1 MDIFKKPCVLRSF
14 GETIIER
21 GYPKATYKDRIV
33 KLNVQPL
40 TSTEVLALPDGI
52 RRSKN
57 IKAFGKVAMKP
68 ADDQT
73 GVMGDWIYYQTDGHW
88 YECLG
93 ADTWNSTPIGQ
104 TEAVFGLVSNAA
116 EKTMLLPPD
125 MDAIRKAKAEKEGA
139 ESG

>member
-21 GYPKATYKDRIV
+21 GYPKASYKDRIV

-73 GVMGDWIYYQTDGHW
+73 GVMGDWIYYQADGHW

-93 ADTWNSTPIGQ
+93 ADIWGCTPIGQ
-104 TEAVFGLVSNAA
+104 TEAVFGLVSGAA
-116 EKTMLLPPD
+116 DKFLLFPPD
-125 MDAIRKAKAEKEGA
+125 MDVIRKTEAEKEGA

>member
-21 GYPKATYKDRIV
+21 GYPKASYEDRIV

-73 GVMGDWIYYQTDGHW
+73 GVMGDWIYYQAHW

-93 ADTWNSTPIGQ
+93 ADTWNCTPIGQ

-116 EKTMLLPPD
+116 EKTMLFPPD
-125 MDAIRKAKAEKEGA
+125 MDAIRKAEAEKEGA

>member
-21 GYPKATYKDRIV
+21 GYPKATYEDRIV

-40 TSTEVLALPDGI
+40 TATEVLALPDGI

-57 IKAFGKVAMKP
+57 IKAFGKVEMKP
-68 ADDQT
+68 ADDQI

-93 ADTWNSTPIGQ
+93 ADIWNCTPIGQ

-116 EKTMLLPPD
+116 EKSMLLPPD
-125 MDAIRKAKAEKEGA
+125 MDAIRKAEAEKEGA